1 MQVVI
6 NIENGLYEWVHRQLD
21 VDEGWS
27 MVQDAIMSGTVLP
40 RGHGKLIDANAFLKD
55 NEAYTGFIL
64 DSRFFGGKNAY
75 KDTLEDL
82 INEADAIIEADREV

>member
-6 NIENGLYEWVHRQLD
+6 NIDDGLYEWVHRQLD

-27 MVQDAIMSGTVLP
+27 MVQDAIMSGTPLP
-40 RGHGKLIDANAFLKD
+40 KGHGRLIDADKFLKD

-82 INEADAIIEADREV
+82 VNEADAIIEADREV